1 MGVFDNLD
9 EFYENQDE
17 SALSEDD
24 ALRLLGRLCS
34 RPKTKDERIGYARLR
49 DRLSNWLPDILS
61 RPGLGDESLKQ
72 AFGNLGHLAASILEN
87 ARLPMLRQK
96 TVLGI
101 GGAFSAGKSRFL
113 NALLFNGKECL
124 PENQGPSTA
133 IGTYLVHGQNFSILA
148 HTRSNGLE
156 ALSMEEL
163 QTISHQFHDAYKIGF
178 ADVLHKLIITSPNF
192 LTDIVLLDTPGYTKP
207 SDGNDLEA
215 VDRRIAREHL
225 KNSDYLMWLID
236 IESGV
241 ITDSDIVFLR
251 ELNPKNPCLVIFN
264 KADKKSPEDILNV
277 VHQSEELLRLKGIPC
292 FGVTAYSSAD
302 KEEFLE
308 KSLIPEYIGLA
319 SKAQPFS
326 ARKELDALAQQWLKS
341 FRVQKAEID
350 ADLSTIEDAVTHSTK
365 VLAIQGMLN
374 SYSSLSRDSSK
385 LYYDEKNFRK
395 DMDKFFSTI
404 ERNF

>member
-9 EFYENQDE
+9 EFYENLDE

-34 RPKTKDERIGYARLR
+34 RPKTKDECIGYARLR
-49 DRLSNWLPDILS
+49 DWLSNWLPDILS
-61 RPGLGDESLKQ
+61 RSGLGDESLKQ
-72 AFGNLGHLAASILEN
+72 AFGNLGYLAASILEN

-113 NALLFNGKECL
+113 NALTGVECL

-163 QTISHQFHDAYKIGF
+163 QTISHQFHDKYKIGF
-178 ADVLHKLIITSPNF
+178 ADVLHKLIITSPTF

-207 SDGNDLEA
+207 SDNNDLEA

-241 ITDSDIVFLR
+241 VTDSDIVFLR

-385 LYYDEKNFRK
+385 LYYDEINFRK

>member
-1 MGVFDNLD
+1 
-9 EFYENQDE
+9 
-17 SALSEDD
+17 
-24 ALRLLGRLCS
+24 
-34 RPKTKDERIGYARLR
+34 
-49 DRLSNWLPDILS
+49 
-61 RPGLGDESLKQ
+61 
-72 AFGNLGHLAASILEN
+72 
-87 ARLPMLRQK
+87 
-96 TVLGI
+96 
-101 GGAFSAGKSRFL
+101 
-113 NALLFNGKECL
+113 
-124 PENQGPSTA
+124 
-133 IGTYLVHGQNFSILA
+133 
-148 HTRSNGLE
+148 
-156 ALSMEEL
+156 MEEL

-178 ADVLHKLIITSPNF
+178 ADVLHKLIITSPKFFPN
-192 LTDIVLLDTPGYTKP
+192 LVLLDTPGYTKP
-207 SDGNDLEA
+207 SGDNGLEA

-225 KNSDYLMWLID
+225 KNSDYLMWLVD

-241 ITDSDIVFLR
+241 VTDSDIVFLR

-302 KEEFLE
+302 KEEFLG
-308 KSLIPEYIGLA
+308 KSLIPEYIGMA

-341 FRVQKAEID
+341 FSVQKAEID

-374 SYSSLSRDSSK
+374 SYSSLSRNSSK

-395 DMDKFFSTI
+395 DMNKFFSTI

>member
-9 EFYENQDE
+9 ECYENLDE

-34 RPKTKDERIGYARLR
+34 RPKTKDECIRYARLR
-49 DRLSNWLPDILS
+49 DSLSNWLPDILS
-61 RPGLGDESLKQ
+61 RSGLGDESLKQ

-113 NALLFNGKECL
+113 NALTGVECL

-156 ALSMEEL
+156 ALNMEEL
-163 QTISHQFHDAYKIGF
+163 QTISHHFHGTYKIGF

-207 SDGNDLEA
+207 SDDNDLEA

-241 ITDSDIVFLR
+241 VTDSDIVFLR

-264 KADKKSPEDILNV
+264 KADKKSPEDIQAV
-277 VHQSEELLRLKGIPC
+277 VHQSEELLRLKGVLC
-292 FGVTAYSSAD
+292 FGVTAYSSVD

-326 ARKELDALAQQWLKS
+326 ARKELDALAEQWIES
-341 FRVQKAEID
+341 FRTQKLKID
-350 ADLSTIEDAVTHSTK
+350 ADLSYIEDAVTHSTK
-365 VLAIQGMLN
+365 FLAIQGILS
-374 SYSSLSRDSSK
+374 SYLSLSRDSSN

-395 DMDKFFSTI
+395 DMDKFFSII
-404 ERNF
+404 ERNS